1 MVDLL
6 SLQKSFILA
15 HLGPGDVAA
24 DFTMGNG
31 NDTLFLSETV
41 GEEGHVYAFDLQE
54 SALVST
60 RRYLQEKGAPENY
73 TLICASHH
81 RLKEFI
87 SEPIKAGRFNLG
99 YLPGGDEKGITTKR
113 ATTLPAVQAALDI
126 LAPDGILLVAV
137 YPGHEEGR
145 LEGEMLADFAASL
158 SRYQICSSCFRIL
171 HSPAAPFFYL
181 FEKAPDKAVRRPG
194 RAAKNAARA
203 ERLAKQINEA
213 SRRLQEQEKAEG
225 RE

>member
-6 SLQKSFILA
+6 ALQKQFILA
-15 HLGPGDVAA
+15 HLAEGDVAA

-31 NDTLFLSETV
+31 NDTLFLSQTV
-41 GEEGHVYAFDLQE
+41 GESGRVYAFDLQE

-60 RRYLQEKGAPENY
+60 RRHLEESGAPQNY

-87 SEPIKAGRFNLG
+87 NEPIKAGMFNLG
-99 YLPGGDEKGITTKR
+99 YLPGGQEIGITTR
-113 ATTLPAVQAALDI
+113 RVTTLPAIRAALDI

-145 LEGEMLADFAASL
+145 LEGEAIAEYAATL
-158 SRYQICSSCFRIL
+158 SRYQICAARFQL
-171 HSPAAPFFYL
+171 LNSPAAPYFYI
-181 FEKAPDKAVRRPG
+181 FEKALDRPLRRPG

-203 ERLAKQINEA
+203 ARLADRINQA
-213 SRRLQEQEKAEG
+213 SRSVEEDS
-225 RE
+225 

>member
-6 SLQKSFILA
+6 ALQKHFILA
-15 HLGPGDVAA
+15 HLAEGDVAA

-31 NDTLFLSETV
+31 NDTLFLSQTV
-41 GEEGHVYAFDLQE
+41 GERGRVYAFDLQE
-54 SALVST
+54 SALIST
-60 RRYLQEKGAPENY
+60 RRHLEEQGAPQNY

-87 SEPIKAGRFNLG
+87 HEPIKAGMFNLG

-113 ATTLPAVQAALDI
+113 ATTLPAVEAALDI

-137 YPGHEEGR
+137 YPGHDEGR
-145 LEGEMLADFAASL
+145 LEGDMLAEYAATL
-158 SRYQICSSCFRIL
+158 SRYRICASRFQL
-171 HSPAAPFFYL
+171 LNSPSAPYFFI
-181 FEKAPDKAVRRPG
+181 FEKAPDKPLRRPG

-203 ERLAKQINEA
+203 ARLAAQINEA
-213 SRRLQEQEKAEG
+213 SRALAEEEGAEQ
-225 RE
+225 

>member
-6 SLQKSFILA
+6 ALQKQFILA
-15 HLGPGDVAA
+15 HLSEGDVAA

-31 NDTLFLSETV
+31 NDTLFLSQAV
-41 GEEGHVYAFDLQE
+41 GESGRVYAFDLQE

-60 RRYLQEKGAPENY
+60 RRHLEENGAPQNY

-87 SEPIKAGRFNLG
+87 SEPIKAGMFNLG

-113 ATTLPAVQAALDI
+113 ATTLPAVEAALDI
-126 LAPDGILLVAV
+126 LSPDGVLLVAV

-145 LEGEMLADFAASL
+145 LEGEMLAEYAASL
-158 SRYQICSSCFRIL
+158 SRYRICASRFQL
-171 HSPAAPFFYL
+171 LNSPSAPFFFI
-181 FEKAPDKAVRRPG
+181 FEKAADKPLRRPG

-203 ERLAKQINEA
+203 ARLAAQINEA
-213 SRRLQEQEKAEG
+213 SRALAEKDGEG
-225 RE
+225 SV

>member
-6 SLQKSFILA
+6 ALQKQFILA
-15 HLGPGDVAA
+15 HLAEGDVAA

-31 NDTLFLSETV
+31 NDTLFLSQTV
-41 GEEGHVYAFDLQE
+41 GESGRVYAFDLQE

-60 RRYLQEKGAPENY
+60 RRHLEENGAPQNY

-87 SEPIKAGRFNLG
+87 SEPIKAGMFNLG

-113 ATTLPAVQAALDI
+113 ATTLPAVEAALDI
-126 LAPDGILLVAV
+126 LSPDGVLLVAV

-145 LEGEMLADFAASL
+145 LEGEMLAEYAASL
-158 SRYQICSSCFRIL
+158 SRYRICASRFQL
-171 HSPAAPFFYL
+171 LNSPSAPFFFI
-181 FEKAPDKAVRRPG
+181 FEKAADKPLRRPG

-203 ERLAKQINEA
+203 ARLAAQINEA
-213 SRRLQEQEKAEG
+213 SRALAEKDGEG
-225 RE
+225 SV